1 MPEPQS
7 GLIGVDMELEQVVWY
22 ADCKLANTDA
32 FLDMMEGIDRTHH
45 R

>member
-7 GLIGVDMELEQVVWY
+7 GLIGVDMELGQVVWH
-22 ADCKLANTDA
+22 ADCKFANMDA